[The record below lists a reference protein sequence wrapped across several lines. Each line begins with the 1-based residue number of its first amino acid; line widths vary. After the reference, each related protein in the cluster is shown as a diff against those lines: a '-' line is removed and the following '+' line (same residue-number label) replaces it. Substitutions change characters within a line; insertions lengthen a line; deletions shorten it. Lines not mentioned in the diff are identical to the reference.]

1 MRLFNLIAVTHLV
14 QAGDKY
20 SASANERECLQNCK
34 RSTNCQGKQITKENV
49 PECIVNCR
57 DQCTK
62 ERKDKISEV
71 MARSSHHIRKV
82 AQRQSENKAARAEHR
97 QTVKDA
103 QPPPMI
109 KAFHELREKAKNDGT
124 KDLANDFLH
133 CLKQQKTDLGCDGSG
148 PGEAWD
154 CKREMVGNCLD
165 LNSNYEGM
173 GSKALVE
180 LAQKFRKSE
189 ETAAQTQARL
199 AMKNDQNMM
208 NDPKPPT
215 EAPSAMDNAPKNKH
229 GKVKVS
235 LFKKELSKEKKG
247 KIDTSD
253 IGLDLVQ
260 DLKFE
265 GESDNELDDRQPI
278 YVDETEEIVYDIEE
292 GEEEFN
298 WFGDEDAEEN
308 DDAEDAEVEVPN
320 EWGMKLNDMFNDPL
334 MKEEVEDEAEEGQG
348 EDERTVKKEPKKK
361 VPLFKLQAKNSKNQD
376 KPQKVKQVITKP
388 IHGLA
393 KLNHEQYVQEMCRCR
408 TSMEHYRVKNYLHK
422 WSDQYD
428 SWHHH
433 EETCKWCAYP
443 SSKKCWQC
451 QQHWQRASDNADNDG
466 DRIRNEQIEMA
477 CFLYTRSVKSGKF
490 KPMNGRHNDPCHM
503 SQIHDGSFNAWHQNP
518 AIAKD
523 FELYHEIKNSN
534 QNVDIRVVT
543 L

>member
-34 RSTNCQGKQITKENV
+34 RSTNCQGQEISKGNV
-49 PECIVNCR
+49 PPCIQNCR

-62 ERKDKISEV
+62 DRKEKINEV

-82 AQRQSENKAARAEHR
+82 TQRKANNKAARAEHR
-97 QTVKDA
+97 QAVKDA

-109 KAFHELREKAKNDGT
+109 KAFHTLREKAKNEGT
-124 KDLANDFLH
+124 KNLANDFLL
-133 CLKQQKTDLGCDGSG
+133 CLKKEKEMLECNGSG
-148 PGEAWD
+148 PGAPWD

-165 LNSNYEGM
+165 KNSNYEGM

-180 LAQKFRKSE
+180 LAHKFRKSE
-189 ETAAQTQARL
+189 ETAAQTNARL
-199 AMKNDQNMM
+199 DMQNDNMVVET
-208 NDPKPPT
+208 T
-215 EAPSAMDNAPKNKH
+215 EPPSAMEMAPKNKH

-235 LFKKELSKEKKG
+235 LFKKELSKDKKG

-260 DLKFE
+260 DLQFVGEAAEEEE
-265 GESDNELDDRQPI
+265 G
-278 YVDETEEIVYDIEE
+278 DERSPVYDEEEEEGAAAPVYDDEE

-298 WFGDEDAEEN
+298 WFAEEDAEDESTMMAN
-308 DDAEDAEVEVPN
+308 DFVEMEEEFEEEAEE
-320 EWGMKLNDMFNDPL
+320 
-334 MKEEVEDEAEEGQG
+334 EAEEGG
-348 EDERTVKKEPKKK
+348 IDERKQKKQPKKK
-361 VPLFKLQAKNSKNQD
+361 VPLFKLQAKNTKDQD
-376 KPQKVKQVITKP
+376 KPQKVKQVNTKP
-388 IHGLA
+388 MHGLA

-451 QQHWQRASDNADNDG
+451 QQHWQRASDNADNDQ

-503 SQIHDGSFNAWHQNP
+503 SQIHDGAYNAWHKNP

-523 FELYHEIKNSN
+523 FALYHEIKNSN
-534 QNVDIRVVT
+534 
-543 L
+543 

>member
-14 QAGDKY
+14 NAGDKY
-20 SASANERECLQNCK
+20 SASANERDCLQNCK
-34 RSTNCQGKQITKENV
+34 RSTNCQGQEISKGNV
-49 PECIVNCR
+49 PECIQNCR

-62 ERKDKISEV
+62 DRKEKISEV

-82 AQRQSENKAARAEHR
+82 AQRKSENKAARAEHR
-97 QTVKDA
+97 QAVKDA

-124 KDLANDFLH
+124 KGLANDFLL
-133 CLKQQKTDLGCDGSG
+133 CLKEQKTALGCDGSG

-165 LNSNYEGM
+165 INSNYEGM

-180 LAQKFRKSE
+180 LAHKFRKSE
-189 ETAAQTQARL
+189 EVAAQTQARL
-199 AMKNDQNMM
+199 EMQNDAVEIV
-208 NDPKPPT
+208 T
-215 EAPSAMDNAPKNKH
+215 EAPSAMENAPKNKH

-235 LFKKELSKEKKG
+235 LFKKELSKDKKG

-260 DLKFE
+260 NLEFVGEPAEPVEPAESDEPVYEDEEE
-265 GESDNELDDRQPI
+265 GEP
-278 YVDETEEIVYDIEE
+278 VYDVEEE
-292 GEEEFN
+292 GEEEFD
-298 WFGDEDAEEN
+298 WFADEDAQDESSMLS
-308 DDAEDAEVEVPN
+308 DFVEVE
-320 EWGMKLNDMFNDPL
+320 
-334 MKEEVEDEAEEGQG
+334 EEFEEEAEEEG
-348 EDERTVKKEPKKK
+348 EDERKEKKEPKKK

-376 KPQKVKQVITKP
+376 KPQKVKQVSTKP
-388 IHGLA
+388 MHGLA

-451 QQHWQRASDNADNDG
+451 QQHWQRASDNADNDS

-503 SQIHDGSFNAWHQNP
+503 SQIHDGAYNAWHQNP

-523 FELYHEIKNSN
+523 FALYHEIKNSN
-534 QNVDIRVVT
+534 
-543 L
+543 